1 MFLTIP
7 NITEQYPRVNPSLI
21 KQKTCLSRYVRTLAP
36 ANFRTTRT
44 NEHSE
49 QRTKPFPEQPE
60 GAQRY
65 SRHWF
70 RALGHVL
77 VCLQVDWLIRLIAG
91 SCGMPQAQRYFRHWF
106 RRLGYNLVCL
116 YVNRGNT
123 VDKYRRKKA
132 PLRGHEGKRSGKVQ
146 AKKSPL
152 AGAFWRGRDYRVLK
166 ALESLS

>member
-1 MFLTIP
+1 M
-7 NITEQYPRVNPSLI
+7 
-21 KQKTCLSRYVRTLAP
+21 
-36 ANFRTTRT
+36 
-44 NEHSE
+44 
-49 QRTKPFPEQPE
+49 

-106 RRLGYNLVCL
+106 RGLGYNLVCL

-132 PLRGHEGKRSGKVQ
+132 PLRGLEGGKYRRKKAPLRGLFMRIPIQARNTLGANARVSDDNHTQVHPKRKIGIDLNRFD
-146 AKKSPL
+146 P
-152 AGAFWRGRDYRVLK
+152 RGIAPRYF
-166 ALESLS
+166 